1 MPYSKAPRFR
11 QMTSYMPKGLTRAF
25 GAMLALVA
33 LYSLLGFLIIPG
45 VGLRIANQQLA
56 QYATVPAHLQ
66 RIEFNP
72 FSLELTLWGL
82 QIGEPGKEQ
91 VGFERLYANLSLDS
105 LWTKALHLE
114 AVELDKPRN
123 EVLFAKDGSLNLTQL
138 FKLPPSEPKPE
149 EPAGD
154 PFPLRIGSI
163 KLNEG
168 YLHFQDLRPSE
179 PIEFLYDSMNLEL
192 KNLSTLPDDNA
203 DMALVAIGPN
213 GGRIDWSGTLSLA
226 PIASEGTLKVT
237 EGRMK
242 AFWPYVRDA
251 VPLVLEEGVV
261 SLDTHYKLNLSKE
274 TELLLDNTSVRVA
287 PFAIKAPD
295 GRPLARLASLD
306 VSETSI
312 DLAKQQIIVG
322 KIRSEKLETWA
333 ALERDGQLD
342 WQKLFASQPAKATP
356 KEKAEPAAAEPSA
369 EEKAAKEP
377 SKPWQVLLKDVQ
389 LRNYQVHLADR
400 SQKEPVALDV
410 GPLNADLQNF
420 DSLNQ
425 SPFTLKLDTGV
436 GKQGKL
442 QAAGQVNLAP
452 VTAKLD
458 VSTRDIDL
466 RVAQAYISPFIR
478 LELRSGMLS
487 SDLKVDLKSTEP
499 LAFSVGG
506 KAQVSQLHTLDTI
519 KNRDFVKWQQ
529 LDLSGLSYVH
539 GDALSI
545 DKVALLQPYARFI
558 INEDRTTNVD
568 DLLIPQPASAPATSQ
583 TKPATA
589 STDKPLGIR
598 IGGIDINDGS
608 ANFADLTLTPNFAT
622 AIQQLN
628 GQIGT
633 IDNRKPAPAK
643 VDVKGKVDRYAPVTI
658 KGALNPFNPLASL
671 DIATSFKRVE
681 LTTLTPYSGKF
692 AGFRIRKGRLNLDL
706 HYLITNGQ
714 LKAENKVVVEQL
726 QLGEKVDSP
735 DAVDLPIRLAVALL
749 KDTEGKVSIE
759 LPVTGDLNNPQFSV
773 MPIIWQTLRNLV
785 LRAAQAPFKF
795 IGGLIA
801 GGGAE
806 DLGNVAFAPGSS
818 DLSADAQSA
827 LDKLASALKER
838 PELRLEIEGTSAQ
851 SSDGPLIAKQ
861 RLEREYQATW
871 YKILQRRGDKVPANA
886 SMLVVDDSDK
896 PAMLEGIYR
905 ARLKQQ
911 PPAEWQQLS
920 RDERTAKLHDAVI
933 KSWAESTALLRQLG
947 QDRAGSIKDYLVDK
961 GQLEDDRVYFIDT
974 NLGQAESDG
983 RVITPLHLDA
993 E

>member
-1 MPYSKAPRFR
+1 MY
-11 QMTSYMPKGLTRAF
+11 KGLTRAA
-25 GAMLALVA
+25 GALLALVA
-33 LYSLLGFLIIPG
+33 LYSLLGFLILPG
-45 VGLRIANQQLA
+45 VALRIANQQLA
-56 QYATVPAHLQ
+56 QYATVPAHLE
-66 RIEFNP
+66 RIELNP

-91 VGFERLYANLSLDS
+91 VGFDRLYANLSLDS
-105 LWTKALHLE
+105 LWSGALHLD
-114 AVELDKPRN
+114 AVELVKPRN
-123 EVLFAKDGSLNLTQL
+123 EVLFAKDGTLNLTRL
-138 FKLPPSEPKPE
+138 FKLPPSEAKPD
-149 EPAGD
+149 EPPSD

-163 KLNEG
+163 KLSEG
-168 YLHFQDLRPSE
+168 YLHFEDLRPSE
-179 PIEFLYDSMNLEL
+179 PIEFLYDNMNLEL
-192 KNLSTLPDDNA
+192 KNLSTLPNDNA
-203 DMALVAIGPN
+203 DMTLVAIGPN
-213 GGRIDWSGTLSLA
+213 GGRIDWKGTLSLA
-226 PIASEGTLKVT
+226 PIASEGTLKIT
-237 EGRMK
+237 DSKMK

-261 SLDTHYKLNLSKE
+261 SLDTHYKLNLAKQ
-274 TELLLDNTSVRVA
+274 TELLLDHASLRIA

-295 GRPLARLASLD
+295 GRPLARLASLE
-306 VSETSI
+306 VSETSV
-312 DLAKQQIIVG
+312 DLVKQLVTVG

-333 ALERDGQLD
+333 ALEKDGQLD
-342 WQKLFASQPAKATP
+342 WQKLFASQPAKTTP
-356 KEKAEPAAAEPSA
+356 KEKAEPAAAEPTP
-369 EEKAAKEP
+369 EQQAAKAP

-389 LRNYQVHLADR
+389 LRNYLVHLADR
-400 SQKEPVALDV
+400 TQKEPVALDV
-410 GPLNADLQNF
+410 GPLNADLQGF

-436 GKQGKL
+436 GRQGKL
-442 QAAGQVNLAP
+442 QASGQVNLAP
-452 VTAKLD
+452 IWAKLD
-458 VSTRDIDL
+458 VSSRDIDL
-466 RVAQAYISPFIR
+466 RVAQAYISPFIL
-478 LELRSGMLS
+478 LELRSGMFA
-487 SDLKVDLKSTEP
+487 SDLKVDLKNTAP
-499 LAFSVGG
+499 LAFSVTG

-519 KNRDFVKWQQ
+519 KSRDFVKWQQ
-529 LDLSGLSYVH
+529 VNVDGLSYVH

-545 DKVALLQPYARFI
+545 DKVTLLQPYARFI
-558 INEDRTTNVD
+558 INEDRTTNIN
-568 DLLIPQPASAPATSQ
+568 DLLIPQPAGAPATSQ
-583 TKPATA
+583 AKPAAA
-589 STDKPLGIR
+589 SNDKPLGIH
-598 IGGIDINDGS
+598 IGQIDINDGS
-608 ANFADLTLTPNFAT
+608 ANFADLSLTPNFAT

-633 IDNRKPAPAK
+633 IDNRKPVPAK

-749 KDTEGKVSIE
+749 KDTEGKISIE
-759 LPVTGDLNNPQFSV
+759 LPVSGDLNNPQFSV
-773 MPIIWQTLRNLV
+773 MPIVWQTLRNLV

-795 IGGLIA
+795 IGGLVA
-801 GGGAE
+801 GGGSE

-818 DLSADAQSA
+818 ELSGDAQAS

-851 SSDGPLIAKQ
+851 ASDGPLIAQQ

-905 ARLKQQ
+905 NRLKQQ
-911 PPAEWQQLS
+911 PPAEWEQLG
-920 RDERTAKLHDAVI
+920 RDERTAKLREAVI
-933 KSWAESTALLRQLG
+933 KSWAESTALLRTLG
-947 QDRAGSIKDYLVDK
+947 QERASSIKDYLVDK

-983 RVITPLHLDA
+983 RVVTPMHLDA

>member
-1 MPYSKAPRFR
+1 MY
-11 QMTSYMPKGLTRAF
+11 KGLTRAL
-25 GAMLALVA
+25 GALLALVA
-33 LYSLLGFLIIPG
+33 LYSLLGFLILPG
-45 VGLRIANQQLA
+45 VALRIANQQLA

-66 RIEFNP
+66 RIELNP

-82 QIGEPGKEQ
+82 QLGEPGKEQ
-91 VGFERLYANLSLDS
+91 VGFERLYANLALDS
-105 LWTKALHLE
+105 LWSGALHLQ
-114 AVELDKPRN
+114 AIELDKPRN
-123 EVLFAKDGSLNLTQL
+123 EVLFAKDGTLNLTKL
-138 FKLPPSEPKPE
+138 FNLPASEPKPDQ
-149 EPAGD
+149 PPGK

-163 KLNEG
+163 KLSGG
-168 YLHFQDLRPSE
+168 YLHFEDLRPSE
-179 PIEFLYDSMNLEL
+179 PIEFLYDDMNLEL

-203 DMALVAIGPN
+203 DMTLVAKGPN
-213 GGRIDWSGTLSLA
+213 GGQVDWAGTLSLA
-226 PIASEGTLKVT
+226 PLGSQGTLKVT
-237 EGRMK
+237 DGKMK
-242 AFWPYVRDA
+242 LFWPYVRDA
-251 VPLVLEEGVV
+251 VPLVLEDGVFN
-261 SLDTHYKLNLSKE
+261 LDTHYKLNLAKE
-274 TELLLDNTSVRVA
+274 TELLLDNTSLKVA

-295 GRPLARLASLD
+295 GRPLARLASLE

-312 DLAKQQIIVG
+312 DLAKQLVTVG
-322 KIRSEKLETWA
+322 KVRSEKLETWA
-333 ALERDGQLD
+333 ALEKDGQLD

-356 KEKAEPAAAEPSA
+356 KEKAEPAAAEPTPQ
-369 EEKAAKEP
+369 EQAAKAS

-410 GPLNADLQNF
+410 GPLNLDMQGF

-442 QAAGQVNLAP
+442 QAAGEVNLAP

-478 LELRSGMLS
+478 LELRSGMLG
-487 SDLKVDLKSTEP
+487 SDLKVDLKRIEP
-499 LAFSVGG
+499 LAFTVVG
-506 KAQVSQLHTLDTI
+506 KAQVNQLHTLDTI
-519 KNRDFVKWQQ
+519 KGRDFVKWQQ
-529 LDLSGLSYVH
+529 VNVDGLSYVH

-545 DKVALLQPYARFI
+545 DKVTLLQPYARFI
-558 INEDRTTNVD
+558 INEDRTTSVD
-568 DLLIPQPASAPATSQ
+568 DLLIPQPAGAPAS
-583 TKPATA
+583 KPAKPANAAA
-589 STDKPLGIR
+589 SKPLGIH
-598 IGGIDINDGS
+598 IGQIDINDGS

-735 DAVDLPIRLAVALL
+735 DAVDLPIRLAIALL
-749 KDTEGKVSIE
+749 KDTEGRISIE
-759 LPVTGDLNNPQFSV
+759 LPVSGDLNNPQFSV
-773 MPIIWQTLRNLV
+773 MPIVWQTLRNLV

-801 GGGAE
+801 GGGSQ
-806 DLGNVAFAPGSS
+806 DLGTVAFAPGSS
-818 DLSADAQSA
+818 ELSGDAQA
-827 LDKLASALKER
+827 TLDKLASALKER
-838 PELRLEIEGTSAQ
+838 PELRLEIEGTAAQ
-851 SSDGPLIAKQ
+851 GSDGPLIAQQ

-886 SMLVVDDSDK
+886 SMLQVDDSDK

-905 ARLKQQ
+905 TRLKQQ
-911 PPAEWQQLS
+911 PPAEWEQLS
-920 RDERTAKLHDAVI
+920 RDERTTKLREAVI
-933 KSWAESTALLRQLG
+933 KSWAESTALLRTLG
-947 QDRAGSIKDYLVDK
+947 QERASSIKDYLVDK
-961 GQLEDDRVYFIDT
+961 GKLEDDRVYFIDT

-983 RVITPLHLDA
+983 RVITPMHLDA